1 MLFDIRLRIPP
12 TIYSD
17 GMIEVTGC
25 QMTIEIEVRKF
36 KDFDLRGGTII
47 EGFPTV
53 GLVSTIACSY
63 MISTLD
69 LDQICALES
78 EHFPPV
84 SMIYATKPKFP
95 ARIYAREDIKL
106 AIFITEFPLPSKLH
120 RPIARSILSWA
131 AEEGCERVISLEG
144 LPAENVEE
152 NSPRETPAI
161 WGVGSTDEARQ
172 ELEKNGIEQIE
183 VAMISGVSGVLL
195 NEGRWRGINVA
206 SLLAEAR
213 PEFPDAHAAAELVKA
228 ADLLIPEVEIDLEP
242 LYEQAREIE
251 ESYRKLEQQAS
262 PVIREPHV
270 AMFR

>member
-1 MLFDIRLRIPP
+1 
-12 TIYSD
+12 
-17 GMIEVTGC
+17 MIEVKGC
-25 QMTIEIEVRKF
+25 QMNIEIEVRKF
-36 KDFDLRGGTII
+36 KDFDMRGGTIV

-84 SMIYATKPKFP
+84 SMIYSTKPKFP

-106 AIFITEFPLPSKLH
+106 AVFITEFPLPINLH
-120 RPIARSILSWA
+120 RPIARTILSWA
-131 AEEGCERVISLEG
+131 SEQGCQRVISLEG

-152 NSPRETPAI
+152 ETPRGTPMV
-161 WGVGSTDEARQ
+161 WGVGSTDEARR
-172 ELEKNGIEQIE
+172 ELEKTGIEQIE

-195 NEGRWRGINVA
+195 NEGRWRGICVE

-242 LYEQAREIE
+242 LYEQAKEIE
-251 ESYRKLEQQAS
+251 ESYRKLQQQAK
-262 PVIREPHV
+262 PVIEEPHL